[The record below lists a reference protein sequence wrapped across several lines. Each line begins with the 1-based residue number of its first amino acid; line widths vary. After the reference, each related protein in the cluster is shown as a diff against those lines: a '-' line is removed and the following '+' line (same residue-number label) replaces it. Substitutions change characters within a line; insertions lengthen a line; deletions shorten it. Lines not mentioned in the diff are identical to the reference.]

1 MQHST
6 TIPTRGATI
15 ALQAETAL
23 LWLILRRLLGAA
35 LLLGGGLSSIQ
46 ALALATAFPF
56 VLIMMMMMVSL
67 FLGLRA
73 ERVLLER
80 GEAEP

>member
-1 MQHST
+1 
-6 TIPTRGATI
+6 
-15 ALQAETAL
+15 
-23 LWLILRRLLGAA
+23 
-35 LLLGGGLSSIQ
+35 LSSIQ

-56 VLIMMMMMVSL
+56 VLIMLMMMVSL

-80 GEAEP
+80 GEVG

>member
-1 MQHST
+1 MPPGEDRDAPHSA
-6 TIPTRGATI
+6 G
-15 ALQAETAL
+15 L
-23 LWLILRRLLGAA
+23 LVRFLGLLGAA

-56 VLIMMMMMVSL
+56 VLIMMMMIVSL

-73 ERVLLER
+73 ERVLLVR
-80 GEAEP
+80 GEVAG